1 MNQTLNQSQA
11 APFLFF
17 KRNKMI
23 HSRMK
28 SCFKLKRDFLIFRDF
43 DHCAPPR
50 SNAKVELCF
59 ANHLCFSYLLCFA
72 LDRIKG
78 KGGVV
83 VPRDLGRKE
92 RGRGGGWVVGCERWS
107 SHHKQKFKV

>member
-1 MNQTLNQSQA
+1 
-11 APFLFF
+11 
-17 KRNKMI
+17 
-23 HSRMK
+23 MK
-28 SCFKLKRDFLIFRDF
+28 SRFKLKRDFLIFRDF